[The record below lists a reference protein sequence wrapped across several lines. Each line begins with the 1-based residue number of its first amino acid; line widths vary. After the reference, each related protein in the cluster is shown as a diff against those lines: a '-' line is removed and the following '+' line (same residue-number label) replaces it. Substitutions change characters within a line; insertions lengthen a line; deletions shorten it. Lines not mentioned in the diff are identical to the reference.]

1 MSEGPHWVMV
11 KAINSTPQSLCGRG
25 SSKSE
30 VGDAAQS
37 SGAAVSDL
45 CKAEDDA
52 LCLRAALRCPDKKTA
67 YKKLNDII
75 ISFSWRVNFDKT
87 SRCSL

>member
-1 MSEGPHWVMV
+1 MV

-52 LCLRAALRCPDKKTA
+52 LCLRAAFEV
-67 YKKLNDII
+67 
-75 ISFSWRVNFDKT
+75 S
-87 SRCSL
+87 